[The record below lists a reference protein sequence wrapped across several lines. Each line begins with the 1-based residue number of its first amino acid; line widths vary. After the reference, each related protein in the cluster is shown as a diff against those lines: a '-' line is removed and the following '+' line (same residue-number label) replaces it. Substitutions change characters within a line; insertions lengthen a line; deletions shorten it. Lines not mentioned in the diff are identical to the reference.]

1 MRWGQFMLK
10 QSNKN
15 YWLWPRQARPPGGIP
30 LRLGGGG
37 FVVGAV
43 CTIAAYSVIFDVV
56 GPLSLQEPAG
66 QSGFG
71 HFSIDVPSVAPAAA
85 PALTPLETESSA
97 SRTRG
102 QAVKAHTPPRIESQ
116 AALPSAATDGRGSEA
131 LAEYSP
137 VAAPDA
143 KPAAA
148 TKRPVN
154 PSKPIVRKK
163 RERPT
168 SYAAGYRQGPVYR
181 GVSQTASWY

>member
-1 MRWGQFMLK
+1 MRWGKFMLK
-10 QSNKN
+10 QPNKN

-71 HFSIDVPSVAPAAA
+71 HFSIGVSSVAPAAA

-137 VAAPDA
+137 VAALDA